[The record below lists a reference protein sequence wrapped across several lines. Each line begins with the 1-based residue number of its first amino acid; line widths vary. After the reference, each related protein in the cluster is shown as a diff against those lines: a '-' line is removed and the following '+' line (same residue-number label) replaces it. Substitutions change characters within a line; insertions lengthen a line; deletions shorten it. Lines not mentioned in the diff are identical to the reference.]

1 LKHLKADLANW
12 YSNRSAVPAMKNH
25 ASECISHICSV
36 AIVIS
41 VVCGK
46 PLLAGG
52 NESQTATVGK
62 QVHAAQVAVDAARM
76 ELNRIR
82 LKARAQLTSQPEW
95 ASTLTELKN
104 AQAACDAAKLEA
116 LAALVKGADYQKLLA
131 ERERAQSVLAAAGT
145 SSSADDAQV
154 QKAGDLVFNDG
165 LEIKHREQQMLDH
178 DEKYKD
184 AKTRLNAVH
193 SKADRLELQA
203 GQEMKNDPAYAQTI
217 QQLNTAEERLKSARQ
232 QLAQAAQAEQQQR
245 AAKLRAAEQQQS
257 F

>member
-1 LKHLKADLANW
+1 
-12 YSNRSAVPAMKNH
+12 MKNH
-25 ASECISHICSV
+25 APGCLTGISHVYSV

-41 VVCGK
+41 IVCGQT
-46 PLLAGG
+46 LLAGG
-52 NESQTATVGK
+52 SDSQTATAGK
-62 QVHAAQVAVDAARM
+62 QVHAAQAAVDAARM

-116 LAALVKGADYQKLLA
+116 LAALVKSADYQKLLA
-131 ERERAQSVLAAAGT
+131 ERERAQSVVAAVAA

-154 QKAGDLVFNDG
+154 QKAGDLVLNDG
-165 LEIKHREQQMLDH
+165 LEIKRRQQEILDH
-178 DEKYKD
+178 DEKYKV
-184 AKTRLNAVH
+184 AKTRLNADR
-193 SKADRLELQA
+193 SKADGLDSRA
-203 GQEMKNDPAYAQTI
+203 AQEMKNDPAYTKAI

-232 QLAQAAQAEQQQR
+232 QLVQAAQAEQQQR